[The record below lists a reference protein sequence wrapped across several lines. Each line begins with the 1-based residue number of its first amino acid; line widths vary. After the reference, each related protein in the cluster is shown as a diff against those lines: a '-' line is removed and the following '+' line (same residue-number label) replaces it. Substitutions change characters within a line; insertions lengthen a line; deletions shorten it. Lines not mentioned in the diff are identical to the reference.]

1 MYTIVFTREAQ
12 EDVAALQRRSPQ
24 ALRKLTKLLDELREH
39 PRTGT
44 GQVEQL
50 KHFGAETWS
59 RRLDREHR
67 LVYEIHDTEIVV
79 LVLSAFGH
87 YTK

>member
-1 MYTIVFTREAQ
+1 MYTIVFTQEAQ
-12 EDVAALQRRSPQ
+12 QDVIALRSRSPQ

-50 KHFGAETWS
+50 RYFDTETWS

-67 LVYEIHDTEIVV
+67 LVYEIHETEIVV

-87 YTK
+87 YKK

>member
-1 MYTIVFTREAQ
+1 MYTIVFTQEAQ
-12 EDVAALQRRSPQ
+12 DDVVALRKRSPQ
-24 ALRKLTKLLDELREH
+24 AFRKLTKLLDELREH
-39 PRTGT
+39 PRSGT

-50 KHFGAETWS
+50 KYFAGETWS

-67 LVYEIHDTEIVV
+67 LVYEIHDTEVLV